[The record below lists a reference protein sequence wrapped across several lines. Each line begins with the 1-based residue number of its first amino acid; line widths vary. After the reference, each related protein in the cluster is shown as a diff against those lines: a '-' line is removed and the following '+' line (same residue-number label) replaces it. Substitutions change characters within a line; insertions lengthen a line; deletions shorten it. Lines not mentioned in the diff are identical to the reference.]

1 MDAIWNLPGPIRF
14 AKVARSGLEQGSSV
28 LVGLP
33 GTLSGDAVFQH
44 GLRRAI
50 DVHFDLIDTTA
61 AEDRPVA
68 SIVAE
73 QMGIDDIPPG
83 PEAIALL
90 ARHPMM
96 AGRRLALHL
105 AGKPEDTGPWMRF
118 IRSFLAAARPIP
130 TAERPLLLI
139 VGGYDS
145 GAELLGTDLTALWWW
160 GVVNRVD
167 TACHLQDLFPG
178 QDGNELLRDTITE
191 VVGYDL
197 ELASYL
203 ASEWDG
209 DEATLAAALVG
220 YTGPDW
226 PSATTPSTLPHS
238 STPLGAPPAVL
249 VPLWDLG
256 LADRWDSFGVYLHAC
271 TIPGEKNRQR
281 IWRAQIRHLMPLID
295 EERARIEAWMR
306 GEVRGLRNDVLLEPR
321 DLHEIM
327 QDNYRLQTWRGGH
340 RKRLVSWLRNARNT
354 LAHMDTLPNA
364 EIVRGKSLISADR
377 RGG

>member
-1 MDAIWNLPGPIRF
+1 MDGIWNLPGPARF
-14 AKVARSGLEQGSSV
+14 AKAARSGLEQGTSV

-33 GTLSGDAVFQH
+33 EKLSGDAAFAR

-50 DVHFDLIDTTA
+50 DIHFDLIDTTA
-61 AEDRPVA
+61 AQDRPVA
-68 SIVAE
+68 SSVAE

-83 PEAIALL
+83 PEAITGL
-90 ARHPMM
+90 AAHPMM
-96 AGRRLALHL
+96 LGRRLALAL
-105 AGKPEDTGPWMRF
+105 AGKPADTDSWIGF

-130 TAERPLLLI
+130 TAQRPLLL
-139 VGGYDS
+139 VAGGYDCGAGLS
-145 GAELLGTDLTALWWW
+145 GADLTALWWW

-167 TACHLQDLFPG
+167 TTCHVQDLLGG

-197 ELASYL
+197 ELARQL
-203 ASEWDG
+203 AAQWDG
-209 DEATLAAALVG
+209 DEATLAAALAD

-226 PSATTPSTLPHS
+226 PTAAAACTLPHT
-238 STPLGAPPAVL
+238 STALGAPPAVA

-271 TIPGEKNRQR
+271 AITAEKNRLR

-306 GEVRGLRNDVLLEPR
+306 GEVRGLRADTLLEPG
-321 DLHEIM
+321 DLYEIM
-327 QDNYRLQTWRGGH
+327 QANYQLQAWRGGH

-364 EIVRGKSLISADR
+364 EIARGKSLIAADHR
-377 RGG
+377 RG

>member
-14 AKVARSGLEQGSSV
+14 AQAARGGLEQGTSV

-33 GTLSGDAVFQH
+33 GSLCGDAGFQY

-50 DVHFDLIDTTA
+50 DVHFDLIDVSA
-61 AEDRPVA
+61 ACDRPVE
-68 SIVAE
+68 SIIAE
-73 QMGIDDIPPG
+73 QMGIDDVPPG
-83 PEAIALL
+83 PEAITLL

-96 AGRRLALHL
+96 LGRRLALQV
-105 AGKPEDTGPWMRF
+105 AGKPEDTGPWIGF

-139 VGGYDS
+139 VGGYDC
-145 GAELLGTDLTALWWW
+145 GAELSGADLTTLWWW

-167 TACHLQDLFPG
+167 TACHLQDLLPG
-178 QDGNELLRDTITE
+178 QDGNDLLRETITE

-203 ASEWDG
+203 AAEWDG
-209 DEATLAAALVG
+209 DEATLAVALAG

-226 PSATTPSTLPHS
+226 PSAATPATLPRT
-238 STPLGAPPAVL
+238 STPLGAPPAAL
-249 VPLWDLG
+249 VALWDLG
-256 LADRWDSFGVYLHAC
+256 LADRWDSFGVYLHARAI
-271 TIPGEKNRQR
+271 TAEKNRQR

-306 GEVRGLRNDVLLEPR
+306 REVRGLRDDELLEPG
-321 DLHEIM
+321 DLYEIM
-327 QDNYRLQTWRGGH
+327 QGDYRLQAWRGGH
-340 RKRLVSWLRNARNT
+340 RRRLVSWLRSARNT
-354 LAHMDTLPNA
+354 LAHMGTLPSA
-364 EIVRGKSLISADR
+364 EIARGKSLMSADR
-377 RGG
+377 QRG